1 MSMSTFQKVTLV
13 SCLVLCV
20 ALLLPKM
27 LLSGGK
33 KQQSEGGQ
41 FPPMARSQ
49 VAPEAQRGSGAQ
61 SSRSHNSEA
70 VARAKGGGT
79 GAGLGGK
86 SGLAG
91 QIIPIYGF
99 GILLYILYILFKITS
114 KGKTSK
120 PPESR
125 FSTIRSENM
134 KRKISDFELAQ
145 LQDKLKET
153 EEVMEEIVSKASDS
167 PERTIKGVST
177 VQEVELLLQLKEIT
191 LMMNKGS
198 LLEGITPERKTESSC
213 SQHWEEPEYQED
225 TQPESEG
232 GCCHHGHCHGYQH
245 MADEWTERPED
256 GGMTDPLKEDEAE
269 RMGGVEDISPGFTED
284 GTHGMADADDMLRAN
299 MGDYHDCAVNGEEER
314 EELMEDEE
322 FNGDNEVL
330 EIKQVRTDEDCSV
343 WTSVHSEKNS
353 TQLRKR
359 NKK

>member
-1 MSMSTFQKVTLV
+1 M
-13 SCLVLCV
+13 
-20 ALLLPKM
+20 
-27 LLSGGK
+27 
-33 KQQSEGGQ
+33 E
-41 FPPMARSQ
+41 
-49 VAPEAQRGSGAQ
+49 
-61 SSRSHNSEA
+61 
-70 VARAKGGGT
+70 T
-79 GAGLGGK
+79 G
-86 SGLAG
+86 
-91 QIIPIYGF
+91 IECICN
-99 GILLYILYILFKITS
+99 
-114 KGKTSK
+114 
-120 PPESR
+120 R
-125 FSTIRSENM
+125 FSLFNG
-134 KRKISDFELAQ
+134 F
-145 LQDKLKET
+145 
-153 EEVMEEIVSKASDS
+153 
-167 PERTIKGVST
+167 
-177 VQEVELLLQLKEIT
+177 IT
-191 LMMNKGS
+191 
-198 LLEGITPERKTESSC
+198 
-213 SQHWEEPEYQED
+213 EPEYQED

-314 EELMEDEE
+314 EDEEYNGDDEVLEIKQVRTDDYRDCALNGEEEREELMEDEE